1 VVDTRTSK
9 IAGRVAATN
18 VADPGER
25 LRQILSSMSHGKASL
40 QGLSQ
45 LQATLLSF
53 STMAPMILV
62 SALGGTTRVRP
73 PFNLVISNVPGPKKP
88 LYWQGARLEGIYPMS
103 IPSHGQALNITV
115 TSYVDELEFGIT
127 GCRRSV
133 PHLQRLLG
141 HLESS
146 LAELEAT
153 VGA

>member
-1 VVDTRTSK
+1 
-9 IAGRVAATN
+9 
-18 VADPGER
+18 
-25 LRQILSSMSHGKASL
+25 MSHGKASL
-40 QGLSQ
+40 QNLSQ

-103 IPSHGQALNITV
+103 IPSRGQALNITV